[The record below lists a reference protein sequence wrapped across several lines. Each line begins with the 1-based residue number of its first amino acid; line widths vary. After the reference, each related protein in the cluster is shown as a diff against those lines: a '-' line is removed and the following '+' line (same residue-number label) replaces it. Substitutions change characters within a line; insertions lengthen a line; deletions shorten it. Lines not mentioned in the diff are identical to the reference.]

1 MMSPSA
7 LDVDLSCAN
16 CATGATIPLSLE
28 EARRCGFE
36 DPN

>member
-16 CATGATIPLSLE
+16 CATGATILLSLE